1 MKLCII
7 IFLLFLSLEAV
18 SAASISRLVGAA
30 LAVHKKAKKDATK
43 VNAAHN
49 KSKKIKVTP
58 VDRLNEGPKGLLKAE
73 SSSPAVDG
81 GGQKESKAV
90 KVAQQQDAMIG
101 REEMFL
107 TIAQMLLSR
116 FILKVNYKDPKAL
129 LYSRATFVA
138 YLVLFQV
145 IAEWRV
151 ASFFFCLNTSP
162 KFLIFAAPMFLI
174 LGFDLAAEISS

>member
-1 MKLCII
+1 MKLCIVL
-7 IFLLFLSLEAV
+7 FVLFLSLEAV
-18 SAASISRLVGAA
+18 SATSVTRLFGTA

-43 VNAAHN
+43 INVAHN

-58 VDRLNEGPKGLLKAE
+58 VDRLNERPEVLLKAE
-73 SSSPAVDG
+73 SSSPAAG
-81 GGQKESKAV
+81 GGKHEESKAV

-129 LYSRATFVA
+129 LYSRAAFVA
-138 YLVLFQV
+138 YLILFQV
-145 IAEWRV
+145 SAV
-151 ASFFFCLNTSP
+151 
-162 KFLIFAAPMFLI
+162 
-174 LGFDLAAEISS
+174 

>member
-1 MKLCII
+1 MKLCIVL
-7 IFLLFLSLEAV
+7 FLLFLSLEAV
-18 SAASISRLVGAA
+18 SATSFTRLFGAT
-30 LAVHKKAKKDATK
+30 LAVHKKAKKDAAK
-43 VNAAHN
+43 VNLAHN

-58 VDRLNEGPKGLLKAE
+58 VDRLNEGPEGMLKAE
-73 SSSPAVDG
+73 SFSAAVDG
-81 GGQKESKAV
+81 GGQRESKAV

-116 FILKVNYKDPKAL
+116 FILKIHYKDPKAL

-145 IAEWRV
+145 IAEWKLHL
-151 ASFFFCLNTSP
+151 FY
-162 KFLIFAAPMFLI
+162 FALTLHQCSLFSLHQCS
-174 LGFDLAAEISS
+174 LF

>member
-1 MKLCII
+1 MKLYIF

-18 SAASISRLVGAA
+18 SATSFTRLLGTA

-58 VDRLNEGPKGLLKAE
+58 VDRINEGPEGLLKAE

-81 GGQKESKAV
+81 GGQRESKAV

-145 IAEWRV
+145 NAVSKLEFLLFLTV
-151 ASFFFCLNTSP
+151 APC
-162 KFLIFAAPMFLI
+162 FLH
-174 LGFDLAAEISS
+174 SRH